1 MVVIGVV
8 RPPCARG
15 VDGIGAVVV
24 SAVAWAWERM
34 NEEDHGTPG
43 VCQALR
49 RNKANDF
56 RWMQLKPIHLAY
68 SARVMKTLFWSSTKS
83 PKGAHGRKPAR
94 AYRACAGAKYAIE
107 PVSRLRRAYP
117 RLRASASM

>member
-24 SAVAWAWERM
+24 SAVAWAWKRM
-34 NEEDHGTPG
+34 HEEDHGTPG

-56 RWMQLKPIHLAY
+56 RWMQLKP
-68 SARVMKTLFWSSTKS
+68 TS
-83 PKGAHGRKPAR
+83 PPYGV
-94 AYRACAGAKYAIE
+94 
-107 PVSRLRRAYP
+107 PVIRSW
-117 RLRASASM
+117 

>member
-34 NEEDHGTPG
+34 HEEDHGTPG

-56 RWMQLKPIHLAY
+56 SWMQLKPIRRAY
-68 SARVMKTLFWSSTKS
+68 SARVMKTLFGSS
-83 PKGAHGRKPAR
+83 
-94 AYRACAGAKYAIE
+94 
-107 PVSRLRRAYP
+107 
-117 RLRASASM
+117 M

>member
-15 VDGIGAVVV
+15 VAGIGAVVV
-24 SAVAWAWERM
+24 SAVAWAWKRM
-34 NEEDHGTPG
+34 HEEDHGTPG

-56 RWMQLKPIHLAY
+56 RWMQLKPIG
-68 SARVMKTLFWSSTKS
+68 S
-83 PKGAHGRKPAR
+83 PYGVTVIR
-94 AYRACAGAKYAIE
+94 
-107 PVSRLRRAYP
+107 SW
-117 RLRASASM
+117 